1 MVAEEDAIYMLALNK
16 VPGRGDHKVLFKL
29 YEMEDNIKIQTLMKK
44 SLYGEAKTIAE
55 NAKFPAE
62 ILSEIHKEYGDKLYS
77 QKNFD

>member
-1 MVAEEDAIYMLALNK
+1 
-16 VPGRGDHKVLFKL
+16 
-29 YEMEDNIKIQTLMKK
+29 MKK

-77 QKNFD
+77 QKNFDQAIEQFIKTIGYLNPSYVIHRYI